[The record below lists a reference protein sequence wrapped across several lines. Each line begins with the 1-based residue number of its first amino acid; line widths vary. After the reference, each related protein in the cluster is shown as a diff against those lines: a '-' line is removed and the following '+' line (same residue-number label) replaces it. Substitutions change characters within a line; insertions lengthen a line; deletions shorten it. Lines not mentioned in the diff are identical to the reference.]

1 MKVTPLDDVIAG
13 PRRVAVGTF
22 DGVHAG
28 HRAVIGD
35 ADTVL
40 TFDPH
45 PLEILAP
52 DRAPGLLTATERK
65 AELVEGLG
73 VQEMVV
79 IPFDR
84 SFSAQTGQEFIDAVL
99 IERLGAT
106 EVRVGENFRFGKEAG
121 GDAALLASQPSFE
134 TTVVELLEREGRVV
148 SSSWIRELVCD
159 GQIDAANELMESS
172 FELSGTVAQG
182 EKRGTGLGYP
192 TANLEPDPRRCL
204 PAYGVYSAL
213 AVLEDGSEVPSA
225 VSIGV
230 RPTFDSELGELI
242 EAHLIDFDGDLYGT
256 ELKLRFRDRLR
267 PELEFDDAQALIA
280 QMDKDVADAKSLLA
294 GG

>member
-65 AELVEGLG
+65 AELVAGLG

-121 GDAALLASQPSFE
+121 GDAALLSSQPSFE
-134 TTVVELLEREGRVV
+134 TIVVELLERDGRVV
-148 SSSWIRELVCD
+148 SSSWIRELVCE
-159 GQIDAANELMESS
+159 GQIDAANALMESS

-280 QMDKDVADAKSLLA
+280 QMEKDVANAKSVLA

>member
-65 AELVEGLG
+65 AELVAGLG

>member
-121 GDAALLASQPSFE
+121 GDAALLSSQPSFE
-134 TTVVELLEREGRVV
+134 TTVVELLERDGRVV

-159 GQIDAANELMESS
+159 GQIDAANDLMESS

>member
-1 MKVTPLDDVIAG
+1 MKVTSLDEVIPG

-65 AELVEGLG
+65 AELVAGLG

-121 GDAALLASQPSFE
+121 GDAALLSSQPSFE
-134 TTVVELLEREGRVV
+134 TTVVELLERDGRVV

-159 GQIDAANELMESS
+159 GQIDAANALMESS

-280 QMDKDVADAKSLLA
+280 QMEKDVADAKSVLA

>member
-134 TTVVELLEREGRVV
+134 TTVVELLERDGRVV

-159 GQIDAANELMESS
+159 GQIDAANDLMESS

>member
-65 AELVEGLG
+65 AELVAGLG

-159 GQIDAANELMESS
+159 GQIDAANALMESS

-204 PAYGVYSAL
+204 PGYGVYSAL

-280 QMDKDVADAKSLLA
+280 QMEKDVADAKSVLA

>member
-121 GDAALLASQPSFE
+121 GDAALLSSQPSFE

-159 GQIDAANELMESS
+159 GQIDAANALMESS

-280 QMDKDVADAKSLLA
+280 QMEKDVADAKSVLA

>member
-1 MKVTPLDDVIAG
+1 MKVTPLSDAVPKA
-13 PRRVAVGTF
+13 RRVAVGTF

-45 PLEILAP
+45 PLEIIAP
-52 DRAPGLLTATERK
+52 DRAPGLLTSTGRK
-65 AELVEGLG
+65 AELVSELG
-73 VQEMVV
+73 VEEMVV

-84 SFSAQTGQEFIDAVL
+84 SFSTQTGQEFIDAVL
-99 IERLGAT
+99 VDRLGAT
-106 EVRVGENFRFGKEAG
+106 EVRVGENFRFGKGAV
-121 GDAALLASQPSFE
+121 GDAALLASQPSFQA
-134 TTVVELLEREGRVV
+134 TVVELLERDGRVV
-148 SSSWIRELVCD
+148 SSSWIRELVSG
-159 GQIDAANELMESS
+159 GQIDAANGLMESS
-172 FELSGTVAQG
+172 FEISGRVAQG

-213 AVLEDGSEVPSA
+213 AILEDGSEVPSA
-225 VSIGV
+225 VSIGT

-242 EAHLIDFDGDLYGT
+242 EAHLIDFDGDLYGA
-256 ELKLRFRDRLR
+256 ELKLHFRDRLR
-267 PELEFDDAQALIA
+267 PELEFDDAQALIE
-280 QMDKDVADAKSLLA
+280 QMEKDVADAKSVLA

>member
-1 MKVTPLDDVIAG
+1 MKVTSLDEVIPG

-65 AELVEGLG
+65 AELVAGLG

-121 GDAALLASQPSFE
+121 GDAALLSSQPSFE
-134 TTVVELLEREGRVV
+134 TIVVELLERDGRVV

-159 GQIDAANELMESS
+159 GQIDAANALMESS

-204 PAYGVYSAL
+204 PGYGVYSAL

-280 QMDKDVADAKSLLA
+280 QMEKDVANAKSVLA

>member
-1 MKVTPLDDVIAG
+1 MKVTSLDEVIPG

-65 AELVEGLG
+65 AELVAGLG

-121 GDAALLASQPSFE
+121 GDAALLSSQPSFE
-134 TTVVELLEREGRVV
+134 TIVVELLERDGRVV
-148 SSSWIRELVCD
+148 SSSWIRELVCE
-159 GQIDAANELMESS
+159 GQIDAANALMESS

-280 QMDKDVADAKSLLA
+280 QMEKDVADAKSVLA

>member
-121 GDAALLASQPSFE
+121 GDAALLSSQPSFE
-134 TTVVELLEREGRVV
+134 TIVVELLERDGRVV
-148 SSSWIRELVCD
+148 SSSWIRELVCE
-159 GQIDAANELMESS
+159 GQIDAANALMESS

-213 AVLEDGSEVPSA
+213 AVLEDGSEVPAA

-280 QMDKDVADAKSLLA
+280 QMEKDVADAKSVLA

>member
-65 AELVEGLG
+65 AELVAGLG

-106 EVRVGENFRFGKEAG
+106 EVRVGENFRFGKKAG

>member
-1 MKVTPLDDVIAG
+1 MKVTSLDEVIPG

-65 AELVEGLG
+65 AELVAGLG

-121 GDAALLASQPSFE
+121 GDAALLSSQPSFE
-134 TTVVELLEREGRVV
+134 TIVVELLERDGRVV
-148 SSSWIRELVCD
+148 SSSWIRELVCE
-159 GQIDAANELMESS
+159 GQIDAANALMESS

-280 QMDKDVADAKSLLA
+280 QMEKDVANAKSVLA

>member
-65 AELVEGLG
+65 AELVAGLG

-121 GDAALLASQPSFE
+121 GDAALLSSQPSFE
-134 TTVVELLEREGRVV
+134 TIVVELLERDGRVV
-148 SSSWIRELVCD
+148 SSSWIRELVCG
-159 GQIDAANELMESS
+159 GQIDAANALMESS

-204 PAYGVYSAL
+204 PGYGVYSAL

>member
-134 TTVVELLEREGRVV
+134 TTVVELLERDGRVV

-159 GQIDAANELMESS
+159 GQIDAANDLMESS

-204 PAYGVYSAL
+204 PVYGVYSAL

>member
-1 MKVTPLDDVIAG
+1 
-13 PRRVAVGTF
+13 
-22 DGVHAG
+22 
-28 HRAVIGD
+28 
-35 ADTVL
+35 
-40 TFDPH
+40 
-45 PLEILAP
+45 
-52 DRAPGLLTATERK
+52 
-65 AELVEGLG
+65 
-73 VQEMVV
+73 
-79 IPFDR
+79 
-84 SFSAQTGQEFIDAVL
+84 
-99 IERLGAT
+99 
-106 EVRVGENFRFGKEAG
+106 
-121 GDAALLASQPSFE
+121 
-134 TTVVELLEREGRVV
+134 
-148 SSSWIRELVCD
+148 
-159 GQIDAANELMESS
+159 MESS

-280 QMDKDVADAKSLLA
+280 QMEKDVADAKSVLA

>member
-1 MKVTPLDDVIAG
+1 MKVTSLDEVIPG

-65 AELVEGLG
+65 AELVAGLG

-121 GDAALLASQPSFE
+121 GDAALLSSQPSFE
-134 TTVVELLEREGRVV
+134 TIVVELLERDGRVV

-159 GQIDAANELMESS
+159 GQIDAANALMESS

-280 QMDKDVADAKSLLA
+280 QMEKDVADAKSVLA

>member
-1 MKVTPLDDVIAG
+1 MKVTSLDEVIPG

-65 AELVEGLG
+65 AELVAGLG

-121 GDAALLASQPSFE
+121 GDAALLSSQPSFE
-134 TTVVELLEREGRVV
+134 TIVVELLERDGRVV

-159 GQIDAANELMESS
+159 GQIDAANALMESS

-204 PAYGVYSAL
+204 PGYGVYSAL

-280 QMDKDVADAKSLLA
+280 QMEKDVADAKSVLA

>member
-1 MKVTPLDDVIAG
+1 
-13 PRRVAVGTF
+13 VGTF

-28 HRAVIGD
+28 HRSVIGD

-52 DRAPGLLTATERK
+52 ERAPGLLTSTERK
-65 AELVEGLG
+65 AELVSGLG
-73 VQEMVV
+73 VEEMVV

-84 SFSAQTGQEFIDAVL
+84 SFSTQTPQEFVDAVL
-99 IERLGAT
+99 VERLGAT
-106 EVRVGENFRFGKEAG
+106 EVRVGENFRFGKGAG
-121 GDAALLASQPSFE
+121 GDAGLLVSQPSFE
-134 TTVVELLEREGRVV
+134 TTVVELLERDGRVV
-148 SSSWIRELVCD
+148 SSSWIRDLVTEGD
-159 GQIDAANELMESS
+159 VGGANDLLESS

-204 PAYGVYSAL
+204 PGYGVYSAF
-213 AVLEDGSEVPSA
+213 AVLDDGSEIPAA

-242 EAHLIDFDGDLYGT
+242 EAHLLDFDGDLYGS
-256 ELKLRFRDRLR
+256 ELKLRFQNRLR
-267 PELEFDDAQALIA
+267 PELEFDDAEALIE
-280 QMDKDVADAKSLLA
+280 QMAKDVADARTLLA

>member
-1 MKVTPLDDVIAG
+1 MKVTALDDAVPKA
-13 PRRVAVGTF
+13 RRVAVGTF

-28 HRAVIGD
+28 HRSVIGD

-52 DRAPGLLTATERK
+52 ERAPGLLTSTERK
-65 AELVEGLG
+65 AELVSGLG
-73 VQEMVV
+73 VEEMVV

-84 SFSAQTGQEFIDAVL
+84 SFSTQTPQEFVDAVL
-99 IERLGAT
+99 VERLGAT
-106 EVRVGENFRFGKEAG
+106 EVRVGENFRFGKGAG
-121 GDAALLASQPSFE
+121 GDAGLLVSQPSFE
-134 TTVVELLEREGRVV
+134 TTVVELLERDGRVV
-148 SSSWIRELVCD
+148 SSSWIRDLVTEGD
-159 GQIDAANELMESS
+159 LGGANNLLESS

-204 PAYGVYSAL
+204 PGHGVYSAF
-213 AVLEDGSEVPSA
+213 AVLDDGSVIPAA

-242 EAHLIDFDGDLYGT
+242 EAHLLDFDGDLYGS
-256 ELKLRFRDRLR
+256 ELKLRFQNRLR
-267 PELEFDDAQALIA
+267 PELEFDDAEALIE
-280 QMDKDVADAKSLLA
+280 QMAKDVADARALLA

>member
-1 MKVTPLDDVIAG
+1 MKVTSLDEVIPG

-121 GDAALLASQPSFE
+121 GDAALLSSQPSFE
-134 TTVVELLEREGRVV
+134 TIVVELLERDGRVV
-148 SSSWIRELVCD
+148 SSSWIRELVCE
-159 GQIDAANELMESS
+159 GQIDAANALMESS

-280 QMDKDVADAKSLLA
+280 QMEKDVADAKSVLA

>member
-121 GDAALLASQPSFE
+121 GDAALLSSQPSFE
-134 TTVVELLEREGRVV
+134 TIVVELLERDGRVV
-148 SSSWIRELVCD
+148 SSSWIRELVCE
-159 GQIDAANELMESS
+159 GQIDAANALMESS

-204 PAYGVYSAL
+204 PGYGVYSAL

-280 QMDKDVADAKSLLA
+280 QMEKDVADAKSLLA

>member
-1 MKVTPLDDVIAG
+1 MKVTSLDDVIAG

-65 AELVEGLG
+65 AELVAGLG

-121 GDAALLASQPSFE
+121 GDAALLSSQPSFD
-134 TTVVELLEREGRVV
+134 TTVVELLERDGRVV

-159 GQIDAANELMESS
+159 GQSDAANALMESS

-280 QMDKDVADAKSLLA
+280 QMEKDVADAKSVLA